1 MLSLVQRTELRQ
13 GSSSGALKAEGDF
26 VYDSAGNLTRVTHGL
41 SADEAATAH
50 LYDNHGNL
58 TQTRDPESNVTKP
71 AFSI

>member
-1 MLSLVQRTELRQ
+1 M
-13 GSSSGALKAEGDF
+13 
-26 VYDSAGNLTRVTHGL
+26 YDSAGNLTRVTHGL